1 MKQGGHPDALAQH
14 FTLQGKLTT
23 DDLRTLTPLK
33 WQHNNPY
40 GTFTL
45 NMTQRLPLEGVF

>member
-1 MKQGGHPDALAQH
+1 MKQDWHPDALAQH